1 MSPGDFIA
9 KVLLWGY
16 IRVKGIEKS
25 LGRAGH
31 SLYTCGMRPWDPP
44 APGPWMEVCSPRIC
58 PEYDECLKMVAH
70 WTRAQ
75 ELVDYIDLDSD
86 LKDGLGWYR
95 G

>member
-25 LGRAGH
+25 LGGAGH

-58 PEYDECLKMVAH
+58 PEYDECLKMD
-70 WTRAQ
+70 WN
-75 ELVDYIDLDSD
+75 LDSD